1 MIKKIG
7 QIYKFKK
14 LKKLHVRLIQSDPQK
29 TDYNQSKPKK
39 NLESMERRG
48 FVVSR
53 PAL

>member
-1 MIKKIG
+1 MNVLKSII
-7 QIYKFKK
+7 IITK
-14 LKKLHVRLIQSDPQK
+14 LKKLHVRLIQRDPQK